1 MPEASPAS
9 DSVQSVNTDETNDV
23 KNGQNGAASAPAT
36 KTSDASPAPSTG
48 GEKPTSMLEAVKA
61 AAATDK
67 GDAPPA
73 LKTGPNPAE
82 GEKPDGKDPKDEL
95 SEDPTDEELQQANP
109 HTAKRMKQ
117 LLTQRNTARDEMK
130 ALEPDALVGKQ
141 VTEFVAR
148 AGLSADEVNQGFEV
162 MRLVKQD
169 PPGALKVL
177 APLVDS
183 LRDAVGQGTLPQ
195 DLQQAVDEGRITQEL
210 ASEIAQ
216 QRAGTNLAKGQLQRV
231 TQQTEQERQ
240 QREHNEHVERV
251 SGAVTKF
258 NATLQRTD
266 PDYKLKEGPL
276 LREVERRI
284 LREGFPKSEEAGLE
298 LVKAALKD
306 VDAEIARIRPAQVQS
321 IKPIT
326 GGGSSPSAKPA
337 PTSMLEALKAGRQ

>member
-1 MPEASPAS
+1 
-9 DSVQSVNTDETNDV
+9 
-23 KNGQNGAASAPAT
+23 
-36 KTSDASPAPSTG
+36 
-48 GEKPTSMLEAVKA
+48 MLEAVKA
-61 AAATDK
+61 AAADK
-67 GDAPPA
+67 GDAAPA
-73 LKTGPNPAE
+73 SKTGPNPAKGDE
-82 GEKPDGKDPKDEL
+82 PDGKDPKDEL
-95 SEDPTDEELQQANP
+95 SEDPTAEELEQANP

-117 LLTQRNTARDEMK
+117 LLTQRNSARDEAK

-141 VTEFVAR
+141 VTEFVQK

-169 PPGALKVL
+169 PYKALEVL

-183 LRDAVGQGTLPQ
+183 LRAAVGQGALPQ

-210 ASEIAQ
+210 ASEISQ
-216 QRAGTNLAKGQLQRV
+216 TRAKANLTQGQLQRT

-240 QREHNEHVERV
+240 QREHNDHVDRV
-251 SGAVTKF
+251 SAAVSKF

-306 VDAEIARIRPAQVQS
+306 VDVEIARIRPNQVQP
-321 IKPIT
+321 IKPII
-326 GGGSSPSAKPA
+326 GGGSGPSAKPA
-337 PTSMLEALKAGRQ
+337 PTTMVEALRASRQ